1 MQYPAEY
8 ITALIIISAAFV
20 VVAGIVLALIAGKD
34 DDKRSARE
42 KKSIFYSACSIA
54 FGIISMIFALNWFST
69 ASDTSKT
76 FALTFL
82 IIQFILFYLPL
93 LWLGFIE
100 PFISQSKK
108 N

>member
-1 MQYPAEY
+1 MQYPSEY
-8 ITALIIISAAFV
+8 ITALIIISAAFMI
-20 VVAGIVLALIAGKD
+20 VAGIVLALIAGKD

-42 KKSIFYSACSIA
+42 KKSIFYSACSIV
-54 FGIISMIFALNWFST
+54 FGIISMIFSLNWFS
-69 ASDTSKT
+69 AAADTSKT

-100 PFISQSKK
+100 PFMSKSRK